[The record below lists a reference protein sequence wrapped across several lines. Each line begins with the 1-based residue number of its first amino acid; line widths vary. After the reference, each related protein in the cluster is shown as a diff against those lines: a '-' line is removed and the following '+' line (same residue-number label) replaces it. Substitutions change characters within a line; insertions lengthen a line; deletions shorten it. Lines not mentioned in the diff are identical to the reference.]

1 MADTL
6 PICQLKNSLGLY
18 REQLNQN
25 LQDVTEIALRSWKN
39 QGLFLWIIPTPSKRH
54 KMATPKKKHLIELM
68 IEAGVEWPEGAEY
81 AAQDKDSL
89 RVIFYEKGRPFLEF
103 GANYRDSLG
112 GSLIRGLMIKL
123 PSLCRN
129 WHQTIVTREQYAKAI
144 AKVKPIEQIDT
155 QQKPQYCTS
164 VMRQMPSETI
174 ESLLAEIKTKREEHG
189 ELVAKVDALVLEIT
203 SIEQQVNSKLKECGF
218 SLYPVATSS
227 ETAQPVITD
236 WRDLRVGDVIWISES
251 DIGSS
256 APAGEY
262 SIVETEIDKC
272 VSGSKFFLQPV
283 GIDCHHIH
291 MGVQCPNLQYRKWRF
306 IRRP

>member
-1 MADTL
+1 
-6 PICQLKNSLGLY
+6 
-18 REQLNQN
+18 
-25 LQDVTEIALRSWKN
+25 
-39 QGLFLWIIPTPSKRH
+39 
-54 KMATPKKKHLIELM
+54 MATPKKKHLIELM

-203 SIEQQVNSKLKECGF
+203 SIEQQVNNKLKEYGF
-218 SLYPVATSS
+218 SLYPVASSS
-227 ETAQPVITD
+227 ETEQPVITD
-236 WRDLRVGDVIWISES
+236 WRDLRVGDVIKCMAYGDERDNANTWP
-251 DIGSS
+251 GGW
-256 APAGEY
+256 AR
-262 SIVETEIDKC
+262 SIVDTIQVVGDIDPD
-272 VSGSKFFLQPV
+272 SGKISLQDAKDS
-283 GIDCHHIH
+283 G
-291 MGVQCPNLQYRKWRF
+291 YAFRF
-306 IRRP
+306 IYRP